1 MKKTITI
8 IALILLI
15 IISASILT
23 AAVMEETQNQCSENS
38 KRVCE
43 LLNTLEITQGQSVP
57 FILPRNGVI
66 NTYFSNEELI
76 GYITIKDGILQE
88 WVCCIEH
95 ENPTHNAKIKD
106 YNTIEELKNSQDSLK
121 TATEKLNKKEIT
133 IQAKSF
139 ANKAR
144 LTIGRAIIRIA
155 SWF

>member
-8 IALILLI
+8 LAIVILLI
-15 IISASILT
+15 ISFSLLT
-23 AAVMEETQNQCSENS
+23 TAVMEEPQNQCSENS
-38 KRVCE
+38 QRVCE

-76 GYITIKDGILQE
+76 GYITIKDGVLQE
-88 WVCCIEH
+88 WVCCTEH

-106 YNTIEELKNSQDSLK
+106 YNTIEELKNSEDPLK
-121 TATEKLNKKEIT
+121 TATEKTKKKEIT
-133 IQAKSF
+133 IQAKSL

-144 LTIGRAIIRIA
+144 LTIGRAIMRIA